1 MNLLDKFVEF
11 SLKRFNAK
19 TSATANRYFQ
29 KIKDISIEMVNSDS
43 IFELKNLFNHENA
56 AVRCNAAFAL
66 LPFDTFEA
74 EKVLEELAM
83 QRGSFIYLEARMT
96 LQEWR
101 KGNLK
106 FDYYKK

>member
-1 MNLLDKFVEF
+1 MTHLDKFIEF

-19 TSATANRYFQ
+19 TSVTANKYFQ
-29 KIKDISIEMVNSDS
+29 KLKDISIEMVNLNN
-43 IFELKNLFNHENA
+43 ILELRNLYNHENI

-66 LPFDTFEA
+66 LPFDAVEA
-74 EKVLEELAM
+74 EKVLEELAI
-83 QRGSFIYLEARMT
+83 QRGDFVYLEARMT